1 MVAPRLVNRLVDF
14 IDRVLFSQPVSSVI
28 NEEHRMKLY
37 SGLSPNGLRA
47 GVFLAEKG
55 IELPTVDIDIPGGQA
70 RTAAFRQKNSLG
82 EVPVLE
88 LDDGTFLTESLAI
101 CRYLE
106 ALHPDPPL
114 MGSSPLGIARVE
126 MWSRR
131 IEQQI
136 MGPIAEVGRHTFTFF
151 ADKFEQVPEYAE
163 TQQRLLAKNLAWL
176 DTELADG
183 RTYVC
188 DDAFSVADITG
199 MAALMV
205 CQFANTPVPEELR
218 HVKRWETALC
228 SRPTWPM
235 AAA

>member
-1 MVAPRLVNRLVDF
+1 
-14 IDRVLFSQPVSSVI
+14 
-28 NEEHRMKLY
+28 MKLY
-37 SGLSPNGLRA
+37 TGLSPNGLRVA
-47 GVFLAEKG
+47 VFLAEKG
-55 IELPTVDIDIPGGQA
+55 IEIPTVDIDIQGGQA
-70 RTAAFRQKNSLG
+70 RTPEFRQKNSLG

-106 ALHPDPPL
+106 ALHPSPPL
-114 MGSSPLGIARVE
+114 MGSSPLGIARTR

-136 MGPIAEVGRHTFTFF
+136 MGPVAEVGRHTFAFF
-151 ADKFEQVPEYAE
+151 ADRFEQVAEYAE
-163 TQQRLLAKNLAWL
+163 TQKRLLARNWAWL
-176 DTELADG
+176 DDELADG

-205 CQFANTPVPEELR
+205 CQFAEIPVPGGLA
-218 HVKRWETALC
+218 HVKRWETALRA
-228 SRPTWPM
+228 RPTWPV
-235 AAA
+235 APA